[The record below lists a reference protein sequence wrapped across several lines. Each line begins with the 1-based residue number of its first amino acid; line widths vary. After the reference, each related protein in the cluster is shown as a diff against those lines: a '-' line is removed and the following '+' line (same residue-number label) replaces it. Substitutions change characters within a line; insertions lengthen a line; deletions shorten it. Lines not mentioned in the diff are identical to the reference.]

1 MILVIR
7 KMVMVMVIVLMMVL
21 LLLMVVLILVLELTR
36 SFDSNENTAIDDG
49 ISNDVGESNDWLY

>member
-1 MILVIR
+1 
-7 KMVMVMVIVLMMVL
+7 MVMVMVIVLMMVL
-21 LLLMVVLILVLELTR
+21 LLLMVVLIPVLELTR